1 MSERAGGA
9 ERFAPYILI
18 GPAFLATIGIL
29 APFAISLWWSLSNYK
44 LTRPNYR
51 LIGLDNY
58 LELLKSP
65 DFWNSTL
72 VTFKYALGAVSV
84 ELGLG
89 LALALLLNRETLASR
104 ILRPLLI
111 LPLVIAPVI
120 GTLMWK
126 LMMSPEFGVAN
137 YMLSFFGQRYFP
149 WASVTQW
156 ALFSVVLIDAWM
168 FSPFIALL
176 LLAGLRSL
184 PAPPFEAANV
194 DGASPWFV
202 FRRLTLPML
211 TPFIYIAMVFR
222 LIDSLK
228 AFDIPFALTK
238 GGPGEAL
245 MTYQIRGFNEVFTFL
260 NIAKGSAY
268 MLINWLIVY
277 IICFLLVGRLEK
289 AKSRLR

>member
-1 MSERAGGA
+1 M
-9 ERFAPYILI
+9 
-18 GPAFLATIGIL
+18 ATIGIL
-29 APFAISLWWSLSNYK
+29 APFFISLWWSLTNYK
-44 LTRPNYR
+44 LTRPGYR
-51 LIGLDNY
+51 FVGLDNY
-58 LELLKSP
+58 VELLRSP

-84 ELGLG
+84 ELWVGLV
-89 LALALLLNRETLASR
+89 LALLLNRETVASR

-111 LPLVIAPVI
+111 LPLVIAPVV

-137 YMLSFFGQRYFP
+137 YFLGFLGQRYFP
-149 WASVTQW
+149 WASVTRW
-156 ALFSVVLIDAWM
+156 ALFSVVLIDVWM

-184 PAPPFEAANV
+184 PAPPFEAARV
-194 DGASPWFV
+194 DGASQWLV
-202 FRRLTLPML
+202 FRRLTLPPL

-277 IICFLLVGRLEK
+277 VVCFLLVGRLER